1 MDLYE
6 SALIKVDELQKLR
19 DALKSLETEQPAQ
32 LAAVLSLVEP
42 AQMEKMRQVLADV
55 DALKER
61 EEACEKSIDE
71 LESKQKKPSSDMM

>member
-42 AQMEKMRQVLADV
+42 AQMEKMR
-55 DALKER
+55 
-61 EEACEKSIDE
+61 
-71 LESKQKKPSSDMM
+71 